1 MSRDGE
7 YLVPYLNVSKSK
19 KKMTDILNLLIA
31 LCILYD
37 NSELSHP
44 ARPSRAGLLC
54 FDGEKCYCGAQE
66 EIGDSIG

>member
-1 MSRDGE
+1 
-7 YLVPYLNVSKSK
+7 
-19 KKMTDILNLLIA
+19 MTDILNLLIA

-37 NSELSHP
+37 DSELSHP
-44 ARPSRAGLLC
+44 AQSSRAGLLC

>member
-7 YLVPYLNVSKSK
+7 LVTLPYVSKTK

-31 LCILYD
+31 LRILYD
-37 NSELSHP
+37 DSELSHP
-44 ARPSRAGLLC
+44 AQSSRAGLLC
-54 FDGEKCYCGAQE
+54 FDGEKCYIGTQE